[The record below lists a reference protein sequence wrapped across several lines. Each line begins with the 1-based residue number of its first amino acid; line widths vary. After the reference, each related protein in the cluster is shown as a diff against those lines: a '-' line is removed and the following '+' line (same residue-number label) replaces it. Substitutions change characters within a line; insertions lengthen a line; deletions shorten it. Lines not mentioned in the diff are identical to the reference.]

1 VCVCVCVCVC
11 VLYLGRRQ
19 RKGLLEYVRAAC
31 IPVFTFFARVPPLP
45 NCRAVGEYEPGRD
58 T

>member
-1 VCVCVCVCVC
+1 MCVCVCVC